1 MLLLLK
7 KCAGLREDAFSPR
20 LCDEQLSSQS
30 HYDFGLRALKSVL
43 VSAGNVK
50 RERIQKIKREKEER
64 GEAVDEGEIAE
75 NLPEQEVCPYVLFTT
90 DPLHTVHTSF
100 CTADG

>member
-1 MLLLLK
+1 MTFTECYVGSYWESNHILPLSLL
-7 KCAGLREDAFSPR
+7 R

-64 GEAVDEGEIAE
+64 GEVVDEGEIAE
-75 NLPEQEVCPYVLFTT
+75 NLPEQEVTCVQSSSVLE
-90 DPLHTVHTSF
+90 D
-100 CTADG
+100 A